1 MLYGG
6 MIESASNEITLFDI
20 SVQAFKKLL
29 QYIYCGSIQLNSM
42 NFDLIMDI
50 FNLVH
55 KYCFNELEI
64 AIANYLKV
72 NLRVFFKYIL
82 ITYNF

>member
-6 MIESASNEITLFDI
+6 MVESNSAEITLLDT

-29 QYIYCGSIQLNSM
+29 HYIYYGNIKLSSM
-42 NFDLIMDI
+42 SFESIMD
-50 FNLVH
+50 FFYLVH

-72 NLRVFFKYIL
+72 FTLK
-82 ITYNF
+82 